1 LTSNLVDAD
10 RRPRVIIGARG
21 GIDDFSLCAA
31 IEQAGMSATVAN
43 STLQVRRLLYRR
55 CYHLLIVD
63 AVVAP
68 EEAIRLCDQL
78 RDREMVPIL
87 LIVPPDLIVSAFD
100 AGADDCMSLPLSLPE
115 LLARIKNL
123 LRCAFHSTIRPRV
136 FELTFAQFRLNLPER
151 ALWTANGEMVR
162 LTAAEF
168 DLLLT
173 FCRNPGRLLSRDELL
188 ASTHTGLAGPVTRS
202 IDVHI
207 SRLRRKI
214 EKDPQRP
221 CLVKTVRLGGYML
234 AAEVTAR

>member
-1 LTSNLVDAD
+1 M
-10 RRPRVIIGARG
+10 IIGARG

-55 CYHLLIVD
+55 CYHLVIVD

-68 EEAIRLCDQL
+68 EEAIRFCDQL

-87 LIVPPDLIVSAFD
+87 LIVPPCHPDLIVSAFD

-115 LLARIKNL
+115 LLARIRNL
-123 LRCAFHSTIRPRV
+123 LRGAFHSTIRPRV
-136 FELTFAQFRLNLPER
+136 LELTFAQFRLNLPER
-151 ALWTANGEMVR
+151 ALWTANGEMIR

-188 ASTHTGLAGPVTRS
+188 ASTHTGIAGPVTRS

-214 EKDPQRP
+214 EKDPQQP
-221 CLVKTVRLGGYML
+221 SLVKTVRLGGYML